1 MIVIFLGNKSGVISS
16 VGRASHHTVIIISD
30 GPASCYLLL
39 WNWEHGREKHKA
51 SLFWSTWLSVFLT
64 NEIKY

>member
-16 VGRASHHTVIIISD
+16 GVEHHITQSISD

-51 SLFWSTWLSVFLT
+51 SLFWLTWLSVFLT